1 MEPIVSKADNKLLD
15 MCSITNPIGSYYSTL
30 PIDCKLKLTT
40 PCLMLTY
47 QIHVLLLEKV
57 KIG

>member
-1 MEPIVSKADNKLLD
+1 MDQIVSKADNKLLD
-15 MCSITNPIGSYYSTL
+15 MCSISNPIGSTL